1 MESGLS
7 AANGNI
13 VRSGVDYRLGG
24 PIVAKY

>member
-1 MESGLS
+1 MESSLS

-13 VRSGVDYRLGG
+13 VRFGVDYRLGR